1 MLGFTFSCQD
11 EVIEETQ
18 TNEETIAPNSNL
30 ADLMRSTVTLDGS
43 TDNIIDSANCILID
57 LPVTIM
63 VNGITLTIET
73 VEDYDAIEDI
83 MDQFTNDDDEV
94 DIQFPIVI
102 ILSDYTEV
110 IIENQDELETYIDDC
125 FGENEDDDDIE
136 CIDFQYPFTISIY
149 DSNFQVIQTL
159 EVNSDDELYYF
170 IEELEGGVLASINFP
185 INMVLA
191 NGDVIEVNNNT
202 ELEAAILAAE
212 DDCDEDDDNDHN
224 DDDECDTNLNDIE
237 DFLYECP
244 IEASIYDAN
253 DDIIDINQLEF
264 VQNNEVIVNGTPAVT
279 EVGSW
284 TLEET
289 SIGYILSISGLNTF
303 DLIDGDWTLISCED
317 DNLIFTQDSGLGIRT
332 MVFEMNCNNNT
343 EPLGCLESN
352 DIEMCDEDNDGFEV
366 FNLYEGLSEIGGCT
380 INNPVSVSFHTSL
393 VDADSNTNPI
403 ASATSFTNTSSPQTI
418 YVRIEVLNNPSEF
431 EILEIGL
438 FLEDCST
445 CDNPGT
451 LTNDLILYM
460 PFSEEAKD
468 LISGNVVQ
476 NITND
481 FVEDRSGNAT
491 CAVAFNGNNSFSI
504 PVTAQNQLVQGDD
517 FSVSIWFKMQNT
529 EVGDFEAIFQKGQAN
544 NEGFQMAV
552 YDLNTPL
559 VSDTTNGY
567 GLWDDDWN
575 GEVDVQWENTDWH
588 HLVVTRDSNN
598 TIRLYRD
605 GVLRNI
611 DENSSF
617 DIDSDPLDNYI
628 LGQFLTG
635 HLDDLRVYKRTL
647 NPNDVSNLYYLEGDC
662 YSCL

>member
-30 ADLMRSTVTLDGS
+30 ANLMHSTVTLDGS
-43 TDNIIDSANCILID
+43 TDNIIDSANCILVD

-110 IIENQDELETYIDDC
+110 TIENQDELETYIDDC

-237 DFLYECP
+237 GFLYECL
-244 IEASIYDAN
+244 IEASVYDAN
-253 DDIIDINQLEF
+253 DNIIDINQLEF
-264 VQNNEVIVNGTPAVT
+264 VQNNEVIVNGTPTVT

-317 DNLIFTQDSGLGIRT
+317 DNLIFTQDSGSGIRT

-343 EPLGCLESN
+343 GPLGCLEAN
-352 DIEMCDEDNDGFEV
+352 DIEMCDENNDGFEV

-418 YVRIEVLNNPSEF
+418 YVRIEVFNNPSEF

-438 FLEDCST
+438 FLEDCSSGSLGCLEANEIVM
-445 CDNPGT
+445 CDEDNDGFEIFNLYEGLSEVVGCNINSPVSVSFHTSLVDADSNTYPIASATSFANTSSPQTIYVRIEVLNNPSEFEILEIDLFLEDCTSGGNCT
-451 LTNDLILYM
+451 EQEIDAYLVECNWNVTYFNNSNDLTD
-460 PFSEEAKD
+460 FD
-468 LISGNVVQ
+468 LVFGDNGLLTVTGNGQTITIDEGWSTSSTANGTVLTISG
-476 NITND
+476 
-481 FVEDRSGNAT
+481 
-491 CAVAFNGNNSFSI
+491 VALGSI
-504 PVTAQNQLVQGDD
+504 Q
-517 FSVSIWFKMQNT
+517 
-529 EVGDFEAIFQKGQAN
+529 AI
-544 NEGFQMAV
+544 
-552 YDLNTPL
+552 
-559 VSDTTNGY
+559 
-567 GLWDDDWN
+567 N
-575 GEVDVQWENTDWH
+575 GEWLLEECT
-588 HLVVTRDSNN
+588 SE
-598 TIRLYRD
+598 RLEMVR
-605 GVLRNI
+605 G
-611 DENSSF
+611 
-617 DIDSDPLDNYI
+617 
-628 LGQFLTG
+628 
-635 HLDDLRVYKRTL
+635 
-647 NPNDVSNLYYLEGDC
+647 NDRMVIEQ
-662 YSCL
+662 SC